1 MATPKNV
8 VPNPFR
14 NTDQWS
20 GATIRNDGSPPGLQ
34 LWVNSTGVHGLVPMA
49 EIVAKDGNMLC
60 GSFRVG
66 MKITKVPGTCSAFFW
81 VSEPA
86 ATNRTG

>member
-14 NTDQWS
+14 NVDQWS
-20 GATIRNDGSPPGLQ
+20 GLTAKNDGIIPGLQ
-34 LWVNSTGVHGLVPMA
+34 LWVNSTSINGLIPMA
-49 EIVAKDGNMLC
+49 EIVARDSDMIY

-81 VSEPA
+81 VSESA
-86 ATNRTG
+86 ALN